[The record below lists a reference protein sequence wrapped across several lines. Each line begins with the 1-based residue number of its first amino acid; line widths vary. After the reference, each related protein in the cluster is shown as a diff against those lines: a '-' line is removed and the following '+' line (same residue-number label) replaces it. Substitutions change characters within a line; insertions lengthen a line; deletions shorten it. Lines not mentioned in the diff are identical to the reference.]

1 MVDFAV
7 LRDVGQV
14 RSKVR
19 PLNFRKANFQ
29 FFKELVN
36 RVPWET
42 ALRDTGAELSWQI
55 FTEVFHSSRASNFHE
70 QETEQG
76 RQENGRLSRELLVKL
91 KGKKRRHRQWK

>member
-1 MVDFAV
+1 MERYHALVDFAV

-19 PLNFRKANFQ
+19 FLNFRKVNFQ
-29 FFKELVN
+29 LIKEIVS

-55 FTEVFHSSRASNFHE
+55 FTEVFHRV
-70 QETEQG
+70 QELAIP
-76 RQENGRLSRELLVKL
+76 RS
-91 KGKKRRHRQWK
+91 KKQARKARD

>member
-42 ALRDTGAELSWQI
+42 ALRDTGAELSW
-55 FTEVFHSSRASNFHE
+55 
-70 QETEQG
+70 
-76 RQENGRLSRELLVKL
+76 
-91 KGKKRRHRQWK
+91 